1 VHEQEIIHTESS
13 TPFRR
18 VLSASTLAKDSVRN
32 RMNEKVGSIREIMID
47 VPSGR
52 ISYAVL
58 AVGGFLGIGERL
70 FAIPWEALNLDE
82 DHKCFVLDVDKER
95 LENAPGFDKD
105 NWPDMLSPSWADGV
119 LSYWHVR
126 GTISGTSGSPDTND
140 LGIGAGRQ
148 YDRDVAGFSDR
159 KAEEGGREA
168 HAAIDSAESA
178 SLRQAEQLGKARSK
192 TN

>member
-1 VHEQEIIHTESS
+1 MHEQEIIHTEFS

-82 DHKCFVLDVDKER
+82 DNKCFILDVDKAR
-95 LENAPGFDKD
+95 LQNAPGFDKD
-105 NWPDMLSPSWADGV
+105 NWPDMVNPSWANGV
-119 LSYWHVR
+119 LSYWHVL
-126 GTISGTSGSPDTND
+126 GTIAGTSGSPDTDD
-140 LGIGAGRQ
+140 LGIGAARQ
-148 YDRDVAGFSDR
+148 YDCDAAGFSDR
-159 KAEEGGREA
+159 KAEESGHEA
-168 HAAIDSAESA
+168 CAVDSAEGA
-178 SLRQAEQLGKARSK
+178 SLRQADELGKSRSK
-192 TN
+192 SN